1 MILLKSLIDD
11 FDMIERFINIVYLIF
26 EITSSFKY
34 WSNNSLMQY
43 GIVKTSR
50 IDTVIQIK
58 VQSLLGWGINTSY
71 WARVT
76 IGTESLSLG
85 EGIFRNLSH
94 DAKTAQEL
102 TWYVESPQDYG
113 TIKMVFCRASSCDPP
128 IEFDFFIAE

>member
-1 MILLKSLIDD
+1 
-11 FDMIERFINIVYLIF
+11 
-26 EITSSFKY
+26 
-34 WSNNSLMQY
+34 MQY

-102 TWYVESPQDYG
+102 TWYVESPQDHG